1 MLKWTDYDIVFQEIP
16 GEVSLAISISNCPNR
31 CRGCH
36 SPHLFKDIGTPL
48 NQNALLKI
56 LQDYGE
62 EITCICFMGGDS
74 SPKEINELAYFIHK
88 QTKGQI
94 KVGWYSGKNELAK
107 EISLCNFEYIKLG
120 NYIEELGGLKSP
132 RSNQRMYKISDSK
145 MEDIT
150 YIFRK

>member
-1 MLKWTDYDIVFQEIP
+1 
-16 GEVSLAISISNCPNR
+16 
-31 CRGCH
+31 
-36 SPHLFKDIGTPL
+36 
-48 NQNALLKI
+48 
-56 LQDYGE
+56 
-62 EITCICFMGGDS
+62 MGGDS

-107 EISLCNFEYIKLG
+107 RNFSCNFEYIKLG